1 MASLN
6 LVPNPSVMIVQTGIF
21 LANFVIIKKLFLE
34 PYLKVSDKRAA
45 VTTGGVKDADS
56 IVKSNLESQARI
68 DSKMSDVRDEAAK
81 LRQLAQS
88 EAQKEATSI
97 VSAAE
102 VDARL
107 TVSAVRE
114 EIQQNSAEERQK
126 IPAIVE
132 ELTGTVFQKVLG
144 V

>member
-34 PYLKVSDKRAA
+34 PYLKVSDKRVAMTA
-45 VTTGGVKDADS
+45 GGVKDADS
-56 IVKSNLESQARI
+56 IEKANLESQAKI
-68 DSKMSDVRDEAAK
+68 DSKMSDVRDEATK
-81 LRQLAQS
+81 IRQLAQS
-88 EAQKEATSI
+88 EAQQEATSI

-102 VDARL
+102 EDARN
-107 TVSAVRE
+107 TVNAVRE
-114 EIQQNSAEERQK
+114 DIRKNTEEERQK
-126 IPAIVE
+126 IPSIVE
-132 ELTGTVFQKVLG
+132 ELTGTVYEKVMG